1 MKRKEYLF
9 EGEPRFGMQIEQPHE
24 CDEEGS
30 GCEMEGGDGVRERY
44 GFQNLPNS
52 QFSKE
57 FN

>member
-1 MKRKEYLF
+1 
-9 EGEPRFGMQIEQPHE
+9 MQIEQPHE

-30 GCEMEGGDGVRERY
+30 GGEMEGGDGVREGY

-57 FN
+57 FS